1 MRALSAASFAAALVA
16 FGCMAAPRVLAQDD
30 FDDDFGRPASTP
42 SAGAPSTPSGGSEFG
57 DDFGTAST
65 PSGATPSAEPVAVT
79 TAAPVVATAAAPTTT
94 AAPAART
101 APTRSRGL
109 RLQSTIYGPSGGF
122 HIVDAGSGPAGS
134 FRLSLMTGFMFLD
147 DWLVAGD
154 QTKSIGGTLSV
165 SVTPIEHLEVFAS
178 ITAHAAYNSVGDPN
192 LIQSLGDFRFG
203 GKGYYAIK
211 PWLVLGGDATVA
223 LLNPVG
229 DIGVVWKSISAGFR
243 GNVSFDLRNIERRS
257 IPMIARF
264 NAQYYFDNSSNITQ
278 GTEDARYASLDDPL
292 PPGLETRNLITRQ
305 ERFALGIN
313 RVDSVNLGIG
323 FEFPLELSERVFLH
337 PIAEWSWGIP
347 VNRQGYVCPFIPA
360 VPGGDAPVP
369 GRDSCLDIAGAKS
382 FPMSATLGAR
392 LFPAVEGFS
401 ISVAADIG
409 LTGTRTFV
417 RELAPTMPYQ
427 ILLGATYS
435 YDPQGRGRPTREIV
449 RNVEIP
455 PVFPVRG
462 HVLGTIVEQGT
473 ETRVDGAVVRFTGR
487 DVNAIVASSD
497 GRFATYSFE
506 PGEVA
511 MELSHPEYEP
521 GTCSA
526 TIPSERPA
534 PPPPAAAPAAT
545 ATTEGANPTSEPS
558 APPAATMPEDLVVEV
573 RCELVARPRRG
584 SVTLHV
590 VGDSNAAVA
599 NARIQITGPESRSV
613 TADASGDARVAD
625 ATPGRYLA
633 RVDAEGFLLGE
644 QAFDIVPRADGTQ
657 QITLLPR
664 PRRAQVQL
672 RGRRIQI
679 KRQINFVTDS
689 EEILPTSNALLAE
702 IADVILRH
710 PELGRIEIE
719 GHTDDRGGADHNLD
733 LSQRRA
739 EAVRRWLVDHGV
751 EESRLSARGYGST
764 RSLVPNITS
773 ANRARNRRV
782 QFTVLESA
790 E

>member
-1 MRALSAASFAAALVA
+1 MRALSAASFAAALVVV
-16 FGCMAAPRVLAQDD
+16 GCLEAPRALAQDE
-30 FDDDFGRPASTP
+30 FDDDFGRPASAP
-42 SAGAPSTPSGGSEFG
+42 SAGGPSTPSGGTDFG

-65 PSGATPSAEPVAVT
+65 SPAAAPEAPPVAAT
-79 TAAPVVATAAAPTTT
+79 TAAPATAAATATAAAPTS
-94 AAPAART
+94 ASRERS

-122 HIVDAGSGPAGS
+122 HVVDAGSGPAGS

-147 DWLVAGD
+147 DWLVSGD
-154 QTKSIGGTLSV
+154 RTKSIGGTLSV

-203 GKGYYAIK
+203 GKGYHAIK

-229 DIGVVWKSISAGFR
+229 DIGIVWKSISAGFR
-243 GNVSFDLRNIERRS
+243 GNLSFDLRNLERRS

-264 NAQYYFDNSSNITQ
+264 NAQYYFDNSSNITAS
-278 GTEDARYASLDDPL
+278 TEDARYASLDAPL

-360 VPGGDAPVP
+360 VPGGDTPVP
-369 GRDSCLDIAGAKS
+369 GRDSCLDVAGAKA
-382 FPMSATLGAR
+382 FPMTATLGAR

-401 ISVAADIG
+401 ITVAADIG

-435 YDPQGRGRPTREIV
+435 YDPQGRGRASREVV
-449 RNVEIP
+449 RTVEVP
-455 PVFPVRG
+455 PVYPVRG
-462 HVLGTIVEQGT
+462 HVVGTVVEQGT
-473 ETRVDGAVVRFTGR
+473 ETRVDGAVVRFPGR
-487 DVNAIVASSD
+487 DVNALVASSD
-497 GRFATYSFE
+497 GLFATYSFE

-511 MELSHPEYEP
+511 MELSHPEYES
-521 GTCSA
+521 GSCSA

-534 PPPPAAAPAAT
+534 PPPAAAPAAAEGAT
-545 ATTEGANPTSEPS
+545 ATAEPS

-573 RCELVARPRRG
+573 RCELAARPRRG

-590 VGDSNAAVA
+590 VGDTNAAVA
-599 NARIQITGPESRSV
+599 NARIEITGPESRTV
-613 TADASGDARVAD
+613 TTDASGDARLAD
-625 ATPGRYLA
+625 ATPGRYMA
-633 RVDAEGFLLGE
+633 RLDAEGFLLAE
-644 QAFDIVPRADGTQ
+644 QAFDVVPRADGTQ

-664 PRRAQVQL
+664 PRRSLVQL

-710 PELGRIEIE
+710 PELQRIEIE
-719 GHTDDRGGADHNLD
+719 GHTDDRGGADHNLE

-751 EESRLSARGYGST
+751 EEGRLSARGYGST
-764 RSLVPNITS
+764 RPLVPNITS

-782 QFTVLESA
+782 QFTVLDSA